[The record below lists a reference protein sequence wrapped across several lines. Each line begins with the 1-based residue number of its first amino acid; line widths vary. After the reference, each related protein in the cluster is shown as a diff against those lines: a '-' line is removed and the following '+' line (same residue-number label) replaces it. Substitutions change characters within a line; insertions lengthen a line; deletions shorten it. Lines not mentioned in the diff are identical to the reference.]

1 MSIERE
7 LVVLLTKPS
16 MFGKFVVHEWR
27 QCGGL
32 NKEHSILVHG
42 GSNSFW
48 HAKRC

>member
-1 MSIERE
+1 MSFGRE

-16 MFGKFVVHEWR
+16 MFGKFVVHA
-27 QCGGL
+27 CGGL
-32 NKEHSILVHG
+32 NIEHSISVHK